1 MWDWII
7 QYWVQAL
14 FGIILGAIVAII
26 KTEWTKIRAIGKGTQ
41 SLLRAELIRSGE
53 KYIERGWIEVYAK
66 DAYDKCYQSYHH
78 LGQNGTMDDMHEKV
92 MNLQTYPIIRKDEE
106 DNEQEKN

>member
-7 QYWVQAL
+7 QYWAQAL

-26 KTEWTKIRAIGKGTQ
+26 KTEWSKIKAIGKGTQ

-53 KYIERGWIEVYAK
+53 NILKEAGLKFMPKMLMINAI
-66 DAYDKCYQSYHH
+66 SH
-78 LGQNGTMDDMHEKV
+78 
-92 MNLQTYPIIRKDEE
+92 IITSGRTA
-106 DNEQEKN
+106 QWTICTRRS

>member
-1 MWDWII
+1 MWDWIL
-7 QYWVQAL
+7 QYWLQAL
-14 FGIILGAIVAII
+14 FGIILTAIVAIV
-26 KTEWTKIRAIGKGTQ
+26 KTEWNKIKAIGKGTQ

-92 MNLQTYPIIRKDEE
+92 MNLQTNPIIRKDEN
-106 DNEQEKN
+106 NEQEEN

>member
-1 MWDWII
+1 M
-7 QYWVQAL
+7 QAYDRL
-14 FGIILGAIVAII
+14 DNTVLATGSFRHYSCSNCCNNKNSVKKI
-26 KTEWTKIRAIGKGTQ
+26 KAIGKGTQ

-66 DAYDKCYQSYHH
+66 DAHDKCYQSYHH

-92 MNLQTYPIIRKDEE
+92 MNLQTNPIDKG
-106 DNEQEKN
+106 DNK